1 MQLKVHQ
8 PANPDFD
15 LIGGA
20 LAIDRLVETFY
31 RNMESRP
38 EARNISAMHAA
49 DLEPAKAILKL
60 YLREWLGGPAEYS
73 KQRGHP
79 RLRQRHIRFPI
90 GPAER
95 DAWLACMNAALDE
108 VVPEPGPRKKLKG
121 AFHKLA
127 DWLRNDLENEHDKH
141 R

>member
-1 MQLKVHQ
+1 MELEVAQK
-8 PANPDFD
+8 PSSDFEV
-15 LIGGA
+15 IGGA
-20 LAIDRLVETFY
+20 PAIDRLVEAFY
-31 RNMESRP
+31 RNMDSRAD
-38 EARNISAMHAA
+38 ARDIRAMHAA
-49 DLEPAKAILKL
+49 DLEPTKNILKL
-60 YLREWLGGPAEYS
+60 YLGEWLGGPAEYS

-79 RLRQRHIRFPI
+79 RLRQRHMRIPI

-108 VVPEPGPRKKLKG
+108 VVTEANLRDRLKG